1 MAKKT
6 SPVDKTVKKTTASK
20 PISLKQQLAEREAE
34 LAVINSIQQG
44 LAAELNFQAIVD
56 LVGDKLR
63 QVFNTSN
70 LNITWYDDKA
80 NLIHYLYIY
89 EYGKRKTVDPQPPRP
104 GGIFEAWITTRQP
117 VVINNVEDA
126 KKLNATIPLPGTAVT
141 KSSIEVPVISSGKVL
156 GGIGIDNF
164 ERENA
169 FGESELRLLTTI
181 AASLGTALENARL
194 FDETQRL
201 LKETEQRNAEL

>member
-89 EYGKRKTVDPQPPRP
+89 EYGKRKVVDPQPPRP
-104 GGIFEAWITTRQP
+104 GGIFETLVATRQP
-117 VVINNVEDA
+117 IILNTVEEQR
-126 KKLNATIPLPGTAVT
+126 KLNAVTPLPGTAAS
-141 KSSIEVPVISSGKVL
+141 KSSIEVP
-156 GGIGIDNF
+156 
-164 ERENA
+164 
-169 FGESELRLLTTI
+169 
-181 AASLGTALENARL
+181 
-194 FDETQRL
+194 
-201 LKETEQRNAEL
+201 